1 MKELFSSLRD
11 SVAAGDSG
19 NLLGRDRRD
28 RIRHELDGMF
38 SKLIEPEQ
46 FRRIALPRLSE
57 EERRR
62 APSSLQ
68 VS

>member
-1 MKELFSSLRD
+1 M
-11 SVAAGDSG
+11 
-19 NLLGRDRRD
+19 
-28 RIRHELDGMF
+28 RHELDGMF

-62 APSSLQ
+62 APYSLQ
-68 VS
+68 VILHHISRDCRSLVVWLLPVDHFLLWRAG